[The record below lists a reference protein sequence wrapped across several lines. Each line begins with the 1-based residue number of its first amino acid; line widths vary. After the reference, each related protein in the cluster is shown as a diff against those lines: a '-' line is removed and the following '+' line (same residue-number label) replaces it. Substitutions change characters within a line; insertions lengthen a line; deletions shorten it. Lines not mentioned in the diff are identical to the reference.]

1 MVMGRLLRCLAVFTI
16 CRDFPQNFAGL
27 QYIKVLVTGVAAELT
42 METWGGAASRGK
54 DMVLTYFGKR
64 RGGAQPAFPA
74 IQEVRA
80 YWEALREGRA
90 LPRRD
95 QIDPRGIAEALEQV
109 FLVERIAPG
118 HARFRLAGMH
128 LHDLL
133 GMEARGMP
141 MTALFEPAARARFSE
156 ALDTVFTTPAVLD
169 VWLEAE
175 RGIGRGAL
183 AGRLMLLPVTGSKG
197 EPDLALGCLA
207 SEGVIGRVPRRF
219 AISGLVREPLQVV
232 PSDVQAE
239 FAPRPPRGV
248 PHLRLVSSREG

>member
-1 MVMGRLLRCLAVFTI
+1 VRQ
-16 CRDFPQNFAGL
+16 D
-27 QYIKVLVTGVAAELT
+27 
-42 METWGGAASRGK
+42 GARGK
-54 DMVLTYFGKR
+54 DMVLTFFGKR
-64 RGGAQPAFPA
+64 RGGGSDQPRFPA
-74 IQEVRA
+74 LQEVRA

-109 FLVERIAPG
+109 FLVERMASG
-118 HARFRLAGMH
+118 QARFRLAGMH
-128 LHDLL
+128 LHDLM

-141 MTALFEPAARARFSE
+141 MTALFEPAARARFSDALE
-156 ALDTVFTTPAVLD
+156 AVFTAPAVLD

-207 SEGVIGRVPRRF
+207 TDGSIGRVPRRF
-219 AISGLVREPLQVV
+219 AISGLVREPLRVET
-232 PSDVQAE
+232 PALAEGFADVT
-239 FAPRPPRGV
+239 PRPPRGV